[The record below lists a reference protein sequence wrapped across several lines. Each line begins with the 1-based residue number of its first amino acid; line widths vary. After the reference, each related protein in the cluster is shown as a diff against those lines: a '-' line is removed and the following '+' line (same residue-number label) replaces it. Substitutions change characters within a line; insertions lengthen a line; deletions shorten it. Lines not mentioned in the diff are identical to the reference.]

1 MYRRIL
7 ILIIIGLAVS
17 LPANADRH
25 KESRSNR
32 QKAVT
37 VCNDYRVK
45 NRLPCFVSRN
55 RCPLGFE
62 VLERFNQAPG
72 AEYMA
77 CRDLRHER
85 PATLQ
90 QKTVVNDKRQRLLQ
104 QFDQLVERAIE
115 TQLGET
121 VNIPESTLNKL
132 STFFSQVSLE
142 KITIHRS
149 QAISKGCFNDC
160 QKIYCSVDEPV
171 NRWVE
176 PNSKRISTKLLIQV
190 AHAERCEI
198 QGGRE
203 RYITNW
209 LRDLPV
215 SLLDKL
221 RQESRIDASKIRY
234 AKYIEAHAKNRAKS
248 VCRRMLCGD

>member
-1 MYRRIL
+1 MVV
-7 ILIIIGLAVS
+7 IGLALS
-17 LPANADRH
+17 LPAAADHH

-72 AEYMA
+72 TEYLA

-85 PATLQ
+85 PATMQ
-90 QKTVVNDKRQRLLQ
+90 QKRGVTDKRQRLLQ
-104 QFDQLVERAIE
+104 QFDQLVERAVDS
-115 TQLGET
+115 T
-121 VNIPESTLNKL
+121 VGATISLPESTLNKL
-132 STFFSQVSLE
+132 STFFSQISLE

-160 QKIYCSVDEPV
+160 QKIYCSAEEPI
-171 NRWVE
+171 NAWIQ
-176 PNSKRISTKLLIQV
+176 PDAKQISTNLLIQV

-209 LRDLPV
+209 LRDLPA

-221 RQESRIDASKIRY
+221 QQGSGFDASKIRY
-234 AKYIEAHAKNRAKS
+234 AKYIEAHARNRAKS
-248 VCRRMLCGD
+248 VCRRMLCSD